1 MDGHIKIYSL
11 QTLQVVHGMKFTT
24 PVVAVAVSGDN
35 SKLVAGFVDG
45 TVMARNRR
53 RDAAETISVAA
64 THPQEDGSRRDRSRH
79 FKGAGLHS
87 SEPEVRTE
95 RFVRLA
101 PYEKLLKKF
110 SYQAALDSAMK
121 SRNPVIVVTVIEEL
135 CRRSGLSIALSGR
148 DEASVEPILSFCARF
163 VNHPKYCRVVVQ
175 VVHKLLD
182 IYAGSLGGHSDGAVM
197 DDLFCK
203 LHRQVA
209 AELQFQ
215 RQVTRVMGS
224 LDGIISA
231 AAVPKI
237 INCAESTLDITTLEE
252 EEEGIETTTAT
263 TAASTSSTLN
273 S

>member
-53 RDAAETISVAA
+53 RDALSGAISSSSDPS
-64 THPQEDGSRRDRSRH
+64 PQEDDSRRDRSRH

-87 SEPEVRTE
+87 SEHEVRTE

-110 SYQAALDSAMK
+110 SYQAALDAAMK

-163 VNHPKYCRVVVQ
+163 VNHPKYSRVVVQ

-182 IYAGSLGGHSDGAVM
+182 IYAGTLGGHSDGAM
-197 DDLFCK
+197 DELFCK

-209 AELQFQ
+209 AEVQFQ
-215 RQVTRVMGS
+215 RQMTRVMGS

-231 AAVPKI
+231 AAIPKI
-237 INCAESTLDITTLEE
+237 IDCAESSLDILLDEAVEE
-252 EEEGIETTTAT
+252 EETTA
-263 TAASTSSTLN
+263 SSSST
-273 S
+273 